1 MSGSKQ
7 ANQIKTWRVAR
18 GWSQAELA
26 ERTGISR
33 TAISAIEGRRM
44 VPSVAAAMALAK
56 VFETTV
62 EELFSQSAV
71 APSATW
77 AFETTPSASSYWQA
91 EVAGRI
97 VRFPAHASPML
108 TPLPDGHAENEMIES
123 HGNAASNQTLVMACC
138 DPAAGLLASLY
149 AQSSGLRLLVL
160 PRSSRQSLEML
171 QQGLVHLAGLHLSTD
186 EEPELNAEVVRS
198 KLGGGYQLVRLAQW
212 QEGVTLDPK
221 LKLKSVR
228 AAIRSKL
235 TWIGREVGSGA
246 RQCLDRLLSERTTP
260 RREARHHRGVA
271 EAVQAGWADAGICVR
286 LSSAEAG
293 LDFLP
298 VQQEAYDVCF
308 SSALLHD
315 RRVQAFL
322 NVVRSAAYRHL
333 LSELPGYSSAE
344 TGNLW
349 SVN

>member
-1 MSGSKQ
+1 MSGPK
-7 ANQIKTWRVAR
+7 ANQVKTWRIAR
-18 GWSQAELA
+18 NWSQAELA
-26 ERTGISR
+26 NKTGISR
-33 TAISAIEGRRM
+33 TAISAIEGRRL

-62 EELFSQSAV
+62 EELFGGSDV
-71 APSATW
+71 APSAVW
-77 AFETTPSASSYWQA
+77 AWEAAKPASRYWQA

-97 VRFPAHASPML
+97 VRYPAHASPML
-108 TPLPDGHAENEMIES
+108 TPLADGHGEVESIEPR
-123 HGNAASNQTLVMACC
+123 GNSASNETLVMACC

-198 KLGGGYQLVRLAQW
+198 KLGEGYQLVRLAQW
-212 QEGVTLDPK
+212 QEGVALDPK

-228 AAIRSKL
+228 AAVRSKL
-235 TWIGREVGSGA
+235 TWIGRELGSGA
-246 RQCLDRLLSERTTP
+246 RQCLDRLLAERTAP

-308 SSALLHD
+308 SSALLAD
-315 RRVQAFL
+315 RRLQAFL
-322 NVVRSAAYRHL
+322 TVVRSADYRKL
-333 LSELPGYSSAE
+333 LGELPGYSSAE